1 MPMTRIHVKAILHRA
16 VLFGAG
22 WLGLTGA
29 SADALPAGAV
39 VVSIAVWLSLR
50 LLPAT
55 HPLVMWRLAR
65 HLPRFVAGS
74 VSGGIDVAKRA
85 FSPRLRLNPGW
96 VEIPSDLPDGARVAL
111 GAELSLMPGTLSAGS
126 EEGRLLVHLL
136 DTDAGFDR
144 AIPQEISEI
153 AAIIGSSQ
161 KDRA

>member
-1 MPMTRIHVKAILHRA
+1 M
-16 VLFGAG
+16 
-22 WLGLTGA
+22 
-29 SADALPAGAV
+29 
-39 VVSIAVWLSLR
+39 SIAVWLSLR

-144 AIPQEISEI
+144 AIPHEISEI
-153 AAIIGSSQ
+153 AAIIGSSR